1 MLKKAYQLT
10 NRHASKL
17 LLAGLTAITWHNW
30 RLWRQDRALL
40 RANRARSYRKSSP
53 SIPKGHA
60 VDYPQPL
67 VSLLVPAWN
76 EAQHI
81 EKHIESF
88 LALDY
93 ANKELVLCAGGSDG
107 TYLLAKRYAGAGVK
121 VIEQVAGE
129 GKQGALRR
137 CLEAATGEI
146 IYLTDADC
154 LLDNETFM
162 GTIAPLIAGKAAVTT
177 GTSRPLEHQ
186 VANRLVEYQ
195 WYRDVY
201 WQLYQDSEAEGLLGR
216 NCALRRRVLEEL
228 AAFEAKVPTG
238 TDYYLGSLLQE
249 AGISIRRVPTAVQSE
264 YPETS
269 RAYINMWRRWIKNV
283 LIIGPRFGR
292 SGEVRRTLIGVMAS
306 LGMMLLAL
314 LTPLLGP
321 IALIPLLTLLW
332 WGFVQRVRHLQIA
345 GQLIDRPL
353 GVRAYLLT
361 FVWQV
366 LDYLSAIMALVDL
379 SVPGRRN
386 KW

>member
-1 MLKKAYQLT
+1 VA
-10 NRHASKL
+10 
-17 LLAGLTAITWHNW
+17 
-30 RLWRQDRALL
+30 
-40 RANRARSYRKSSP
+40 
-53 SIPKGHA
+53 
-60 VDYPQPL
+60 
-67 VSLLVPAWN
+67 AWN

-81 EKHIESF
+81 SKHIESF

-93 ANKELVLCAGGSDG
+93 PNKELVLSAGGSDG
-107 TYLLAKRYAGAGVK
+107 TYLLAKRYAGSEVK
-121 VIEQVAGE
+121 VIQQVAGE

-137 CLEAATGEI
+137 CFEEAKGQI

-154 LLDNETFM
+154 LLDSETFM
-162 GTIAPLIAGKAAVTT
+162 GTIGPLIEGGDRVTT
-177 GTSRPLEHQ
+177 GTSRPLENQ
-186 VANRLVEYQ
+186 LRNRLVEYQ

-201 WQLYQDSEAEGLLGR
+201 WQLYQSQEAEGLLGR
-216 NCALRRRVLEEL
+216 NCALRRSVLEEL
-228 AAFEAKVPTG
+228 AAFDAKVPTG
-238 TDYYLGSLLQE
+238 TDYYLGALLQE
-249 AGISIRRVPTAVQSE
+249 AGFRIRRVPTAIQSE

-292 SGEVRRTLIGVMAS
+292 GGEVRRTQLGVMAS
-306 LGMMLLAL
+306 LGMMLLAVV
-314 LTPLLGP
+314 TPLLGP

-332 WGFVQRVRHLQIA
+332 WGFLQRVRHLEVA
-345 GQLIDRPL
+345 GQLTDRPL
-353 GVRAYLLT
+353 GGRAYLAT